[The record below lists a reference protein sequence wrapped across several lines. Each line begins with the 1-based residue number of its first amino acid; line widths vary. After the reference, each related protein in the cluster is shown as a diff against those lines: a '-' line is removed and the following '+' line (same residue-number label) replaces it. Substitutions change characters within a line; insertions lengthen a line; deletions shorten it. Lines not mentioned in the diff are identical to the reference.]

1 MNIAPISL
9 AKSHNVNR
17 NSAQNKISNPLVNM
31 NAVDT
36 VSFTAGPNR
45 EIQKNQYRI
54 MLTQDIWAPKLS
66 VKMPENEVEK
76 EALLEVLEQRQKL
89 DRYTRLNNER
99 AEILMQ
105 LSLRDDLLE
114 NDPSNPEL
122 QVITKDLAKRGNI
135 NSVLNTL
142 KSQIESEAKRNK
154 PAIEYF
160 DNLAKLEEEYFD
172 KKLIKEQ
179 KLEKFWYQIKKNN
192 INKDGQYSTKELIE
206 IVKSG
211 VDPRVQKVKNKILSP
226 SELLDTIGTEYSE
239 RLREVINVYSVV
251 PGNAEQAERARKEIF
266 VKHANAIRR
275 YPKIEEAVD
284 REFREVEKQFNR
296 RVELFKDI
304 DIRPL
309 GELWVQMDQVKANIR
324 EAQGNIADLE
334 SRLGADPDNEQLKQD
349 LAQAVITLDQQR
361 QLWLVGV
368 QKSVAAAN
376 ENREIMIREHRLSAY
391 DYLTGKNPVIN
402 KHKAILELYEQNNN
416 VIPEEAWEEI
426 LA

>member
-1 MNIAPISL
+1 MYIAPVSL
-9 AKSHNVNR
+9 AKSHGINK
-17 NSAQNKISNPLVNM
+17 NSVQQKSTNPLVKT

-36 VSFTAGPNR
+36 VSFTAGPNL
-45 EIQKNQYRI
+45 EVQKNQYKI

-66 VKMPENEVEK
+66 VKMPENEIEK

-99 AEILMQ
+99 VEILMQ
-105 LSLRDDLLE
+105 LSLRDDLME
-114 NDPSNPEL
+114 NDPSDPEL
-122 QVITKDLAKRGNI
+122 QVINKNLAKRGNI

-142 KSQIESEAKRNK
+142 KDQIAQEAKRNK

-179 KLEKFWYQIKKNN
+179 KVEKFWYQIKKNN
-192 INKDGQYSTKELIE
+192 INADGQYSTRELIE

-211 VDPRVQKVKNKILSP
+211 KNPNVKEKARVLTAN
-226 SELLDTIGTEYSE
+226 ELLDAAGADYSE

-251 PGNAEQAERARKEIF
+251 PGNAEQAQKARQEILE
-266 VKHANAIRR
+266 KHAGSIRR
-275 YPKIEEAVD
+275 YPGIDKAVD
-284 REFREVEKQFNR
+284 KEFKEVEKQFNR

-324 EAQGNIADLE
+324 ETQGNIADME
-334 SRLGADPDNEQLKQD
+334 SRLGAEPDSEQLKQD
-349 LAQAVITLDQQR
+349 LAQEIINLDQQR

-368 QKSVAAAN
+368 RKSVEAAD

-391 DYLTGKNPVIN
+391 DYLTAKNPIIN
-402 KHKAILELYEQNNN
+402 KHKAIMEMYVANDNR
-416 VIPEEAWEEI
+416 IPEEAWDEV